1 MSLIRRSRTRL
12 WLRDLSERWQHWW
25 SRLRGDNSQRTP
37 NLTTLF
43 DRIGIVPVRTDL
55 YLLAM
60 RHRSCS
66 IIGEEGEKLNNE
78 RLEFLG
84 DAVLEASICTYLYHL
99 HPTWD
104 EGELSK
110 CKSSLVS
117 RPVNNEVGRRLH
129 LERYIVMVPSALD
142 NSVDIYGNTVEALI
156 GAIYLDQ
163 GYART
168 QEFVRDFILPTYRDM
183 QEHTVAS
190 IQNYKSELIEWV
202 QKHHLSHEF
211 RLEEHEMA
219 PHDRFVYSVW
229 IDGKPVGRGSGSS
242 KKRAQQEASRATLD
256 LLQQAYSTIQRRGS

>member
-1 MSLIRRSRTRL
+1 MTLRRTSKGRA
-12 WLRDLSERWQHWW
+12 WLRELGERWKHWW
-25 SRLRGDNSQRTP
+25 RRLRGDDKEYVP
-37 NLTTLF
+37 DLIPLF
-43 DRIGIVPVRTDL
+43 ERIDIVPVRTDL

-60 RHRSCS
+60 RHRSCT
-66 IIGEEGEKLNNE
+66 ITDEQGTKLNNE

-84 DAVLEASICTYLYHL
+84 DAVLEASVCTYLYHL

-129 LERYIVMVPSALD
+129 LERYLIMVPSALD
-142 NSVDIYGNTVEALI
+142 NSVDIYGNTLEALI

-168 QEFVRDFILPTYRDM
+168 QEFIREHIIPTYRDM
-183 QEHTVAS
+183 RAHTVVS
-190 IQNYKSELIEWV
+190 IQNFKSELIEWV

-211 RLEEHEMA
+211 RLEEHSME
-219 PHDRFVYSVW
+219 PHDLFTYTVW
-229 IDGKPVGRGSGSS
+229 IDDKPVGRGSGSS
-242 KKRAQQEASRATLD
+242 KKRAQQAAARDTLE
-256 LLQQAYSTIQRRGS
+256 LLKQAYTKLQEQED

>member
-1 MSLIRRSRTRL
+1 MRFFRTSRTRSL
-12 WLRDLSERWQHWW
+12 LRELGERWQHWW
-25 SRLRGDNSQRTP
+25 RKMRGGTSQRTP
-37 NLTTLF
+37 DLTSLF

-60 RHRSCS
+60 RHRSCT
-66 IIGEEGEKLNNE
+66 IIGEGGEKLNNE

-129 LERYIVMVPSALD
+129 LERYIIMVPSALD

-163 GYART
+163 G
-168 QEFVRDFILPTYRDM
+168 
-183 QEHTVAS
+183 
-190 IQNYKSELIEWV
+190 
-202 QKHHLSHEF
+202 
-211 RLEEHEMA
+211 
-219 PHDRFVYSVW
+219 
-229 IDGKPVGRGSGSS
+229 
-242 KKRAQQEASRATLD
+242 
-256 LLQQAYSTIQRRGS
+256 

>member
-1 MSLIRRSRTRL
+1 MKLIRQIGEL
-12 WLRDLSERWQHWW
+12 W
-25 SRLRGDNSQRTP
+25 SRLRQRLGGKSKEHLPDLTP
-37 NLTTLF
+37 LF
-43 DRIGIVPVRTDL
+43 EDIGIDPSDTKL

-60 RHRSCS
+60 RHRSCT
-66 IIGEEGEKLNNE
+66 IAGEQGEKLNNE

-84 DAVLEASICTYLYHL
+84 DAVLDATICTYLYL
-99 HPTWD
+99 QHPSWD

-129 LERYIVMVPSALD
+129 LERYLIMVPSALD
-142 NSVDIYGNTVEALI
+142 NSVDIYGNAIEALI

-168 QEFVRDFILPTYRDM
+168 QLFVRQHIIPTYQEM
-183 QEHTVAS
+183 QDHTVAS

-211 RLEEHEMA
+211 RLEEHQID
-219 PHDRFVYSVW
+219 PLDYFTYSVW
-229 IDGKPVGRGSGSS
+229 INGRPIGKGGGSS
-242 KKRAQQEASRATLD
+242 KKRAQQEASRITLD
-256 LLQQAYSTIQRRGS
+256 LLKQAHSNLQHRES